1 MKKTFGQYVAAIIGA
16 IIIGFGVSRMAI
28 AGFGLDAFNSLIGN
42 LVTLTGLNF
51 SIFSLILGIVFVVLN
66 AIVNKKRMN
75 IIAIGL
81 SYIIG
86 FSIDIFIPMLTNV
99 LNTSNF
105 AFRGIWFVLGILV
118 YGFGV
123 AVLITS
129 DILSPLEEYMMA
141 IKKITNTSVAKA
153 KFISDFILV
162 ILALVVG
169 ILGFASFGQIGVGT
183 LIITFVMGKVI
194 DLFLKL
200 LKKIEK
206 KQNPTY
212 KVLPTE

>member
-16 IIIGFGVSRMAI
+16 IIIGLGVSTMAI

-75 IIAIGL
+75 IVAIGL

-105 AFRGIWFVLGILV
+105 AFRGIWFVLGIFV
-118 YGFGV
+118 YGFGG
-123 AVLITS
+123 AVLIPS
-129 DILSPLEEYMMA
+129 DLLSPLEEYMMA

-162 ILALVVG
+162 ILALAVG

>member
-1 MKKTFGQYVAAIIGA
+1 MKKTFGQYLIAIIGA
-16 IIIGFGVSRMAI
+16 IVIGFGVSTMAI

-42 LVTLTGLNF
+42 LVILTGR
-51 SIFSLILGIVFVVLN
+51 SFSLFSLLLGILFVVLN
-66 AIVNKKRMN
+66 AIVSKKRMN
-75 IIAIGL
+75 IFAIGL

-86 FSIDIFIPMLTNV
+86 FTIDIFIPFLTGV
-99 LNTSNF
+99 LNTSNVAFQITWF
-105 AFRGIWFVLGILV
+105 ALGILI

-141 IKKITNTSVAKA
+141 IKKLTNTTVARA
-153 KFISDFILV
+153 KFISDSILV

-169 ILGFASFGQIGVGT
+169 FVGFASFGQIGVGT

-200 LKKIEK
+200 LKKLEK
-206 KQNPTY
+206 KQNPTK
-212 KVLPTE
+212 KVLVTQ